1 MRIFFRESS
10 DVIDLKDIT
19 SDCFDISSLMSFNGK
34 VYVWGPADKT
44 KLIASCLKKKLT
56 DSLKK
61 RSTLA

>member
-1 MRIFFRESS
+1 M
-10 DVIDLKDIT
+10 KDIT